1 MLPGNI
7 SSRFCNSVHWRWEA
21 KIQEYLTSALATA
34 SSSVFNWLL
43 LDRAK
48 FISTRLKA
56 AEQDLD
62 SVWFLLLHTKCIL
75 SSHPHAQCL
84 GLLFF
89 PVVLWGGMWGT
100 GGSSTSSQSRITDF
114 IIGCLGLQLKLIALH
129 ESLQLSSL
137 INPAWHPG
145 TFEKLFVLL
154 FDRGNLWEGE
164 LFTARGWQGK
174 FSLAAHLNW
183 VCWCLPCTKTSN
195 LIWSAWLHRWFEVGF
210 IQPWELSP
218 PMKGTVCEP
227 SGLWQPGTPNWNGC
241 VGRGWAA
248 DSQSS

>member
-1 MLPGNI
+1 MLR
-7 SSRFCNSVHWRWEA
+7 SRVWAVCGFCYHTPN
-21 KIQEYLTSALATA
+21 A
-34 SSSVFNWLL
+34 SSSLIPMLVSMPWLAL
-43 LDRAK
+43 
-48 FISTRLKA
+48 
-56 AEQDLD
+56 
-62 SVWFLLLHTKCIL
+62 L
-75 SSHPHAQCL
+75 SSGILRWKARKRRCCTH
-84 GLLFF
+84 
-89 PVVLWGGMWGT
+89 
-100 GGSSTSSQSRITDF
+100 SSAFHSRITDF
-114 IIGCLGLQLKLIALH
+114 ITGGLGLLLKLIALH

-137 INPAWHPG
+137 ITPAWHPG
-145 TFEKLFVLL
+145 AFERLFVLL

-164 LFTARGWQGK
+164 LFAVRGWWGK

-241 VGRGWAA
+241 VGKGWAA
-248 DSQSS
+248 DPQSS